1 MALRTTTLP
10 EPVLRW
16 AADQVAADARVV
28 AVKGLRAGG
37 SPWWL
42 GIRHGG
48 ETTQAVLRIGD
59 PAHPEGI
66 ATEAAALALAD
77 DHKLPAPR
85 LLGVDLAGAAGMP
98 LLLMTA
104 LPGSSRIPTVA
115 STGRLHA
122 VGAAAGALHQVALTP
137 RPGLPLRLRPIADV
151 GFAAGRHP
159 GGSSPL
165 LESAEARLGELPTPL
180 GATVFVHGDL
190 WHGNTMWVGG
200 AVVGLVDWECAGAG
214 HPGVDLGWLRY
225 DAAILFGVAA
235 AEVVVAGWRAASGQ
249 APEAVAYWDVVVA
262 SRSTPA
268 DMAEWV
274 PVFHRQGRTDLDAP
288 TLTARRDAFLRQA
301 LEKLDRG

>member
-1 MALRTTTLP
+1 MALSTTTLP

-16 AADQVAADARVV
+16 AADQVAVDARVV

-37 SPWWL
+37 QPWWL
-42 GIRHGG
+42 GIHHGG
-48 ETTQAVLRIGD
+48 ETTQVVLRIGD
-59 PAHPEGI
+59 PDHPERL

-77 DHKLPAPR
+77 DHTLPAPR
-85 LLGVDLAGAAGMP
+85 LLGVDLDGAAGMP

-104 LPGSSRIPTVA
+104 LPGSSRIPKVA

-122 VGAAAGALHQVALTP
+122 LGAAAAALHQVALTP
-137 RPGLPLRLRPIADV
+137 QPGLPLRVRPIADWD
-151 GFAAGRHP
+151 FAAGRHP
-159 GGSSPL
+159 GGSSAL
-165 LESAEARLGELPTPL
+165 LEAAEARLRELPTPS

-190 WHGNTMWVGG
+190 CHPNTMWTGET
-200 AVVGLVDWECAGAG
+200 VVGLVDWDCAGAG
-214 HPGVDLGWLRY
+214 YPGVDLGSLRC

-235 AEVVVAGWRAASGQ
+235 SDVVLEGWRGASGR
-249 APEAVAYWDVVVA
+249 ALDAVAYWDVVVA

-274 PVFHRQGRTDLDAP
+274 PVFHGQGRTDLDAP
-288 TLTARRDAFLRQA
+288 TLTGRRDAFLRQA